1 VLQPTG
7 DNRLSFATAQ
17 TPQPSNPAIP
27 SIQATPEQLAATVIL
42 VTPNLDEAARPLDIP
57 NIFAAEA
64 EPAASGRVLR
74 LGWGSLRLRVADVV
88 LLGKRRDDA
97 RPNSGNIGR

>member
-1 VLQPTG
+1 
-7 DNRLSFATAQ
+7 LSIATAQ
-17 TPQPSNPAIP
+17 TARHSNPSIH
-27 SIQATPEQLAATVIL
+27 SIQATPEQLVATVIL

-74 LGWGSLRLRVADVV
+74 PGWGSLRLRVADVV
-88 LLGKRRDDA
+88 LSGKRRDDA
-97 RPNSGNIGR
+97 QPNSGNIGR